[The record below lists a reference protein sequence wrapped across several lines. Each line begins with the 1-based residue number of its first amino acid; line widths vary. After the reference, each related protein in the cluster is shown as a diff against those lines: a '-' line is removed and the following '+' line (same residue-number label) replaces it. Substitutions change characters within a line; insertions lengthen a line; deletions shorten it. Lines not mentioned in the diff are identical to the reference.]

1 VRSLADQGIVA
12 QIDYTSRDYVG
23 YRTSLLNYAS
33 QVMPT
38 WTSRSPADFGVVMV
52 ELFSYLGDIVSF
64 YQDRIQDESF
74 LATATLRSSVMAIA
88 QQLGYVPYT
97 AQPAAGAVAFSPTPT
112 LTSPTVVPAGTQVI
126 SAFQPALDA
135 PVFFETQSDVTVPAY
150 TTPVPAV
157 AVQVLEGRTQG
168 SRPVA
173 LYPATQMAPAVTIK
187 VEDLGVSN
195 GAPGQTFPLAKAPAL
210 LSTVRVIL
218 DDGTGGVEWAPAT
231 DYLLALPTDQIF
243 TTYTDDAGVTW
254 ITFGDGVNGAIPP
267 SGMKVTTNYRVGG
280 GTYGNLP
287 AGSIVDLAAA
297 IPGVQIAAAGGS
309 SAMTGGADPESLDQI
324 RANAPRAF
332 RVQGRAVAL
341 SDYADLALN
350 VLGVADAKAVGTSNS
365 AVSIYVI
372 GPNNTPL
379 SQYQRDAVAAYVQPL
394 SLAGVTTTVF
404 NGSLIPINL
413 GATNTP
419 VQIGVL
425 PRYRRQNVVLA
436 VTQALQNLFAPG
448 IVSFGSRVSLSHV
461 YGTIQSTPGV
471 DWANVLVM
479 ARADLPQQGNNDVL
493 CRDWEIPV
501 CGSINISAIGGV

>member
-1 VRSLADQGIVA
+1 LADQGIIA

-23 YRTSLLNYAS
+23 YRTSLLNYAT

-52 ELFSYLGDIVSF
+52 ELFSYVGDIVSF
-64 YQDRIQDESF
+64 YQDRIQDEAY

-97 AQPAAGAVAFSPTPT
+97 AQPASGAVAFSPTAA
-112 LTSPTVVPAGTQVI
+112 LTAPVVVPAGTQVI

-135 PVFFETQSDVTVPAY
+135 PVFFETQAAVTVPAY
-150 TTPVPAV
+150 TTPVPTV

-168 SRPVA
+168 SRPVT
-173 LYPATQMAPAVTIK
+173 LYPSTQLAPAVTVD
-187 VEDLGVSN
+187 VEDVGTSN
-195 GAPGQTFPLAKAPAL
+195 GTPAQTFPLAKSPAL
-210 LSTVRVIL
+210 LPTVRVIL
-218 DDGTGGVEWAPAT
+218 DDGTGGVEWTPAT
-231 DYLLALPTDQIF
+231 DFLLALPTDQIY
-243 TTYTDDAGVTW
+243 TIYTDDAGVTW
-254 ITFGDGVNGAIPP
+254 VTFGDGINGAIPP
-267 SGMKVTTNYRVGG
+267 NGMKVTANYRVGG

-287 AGSIVDLAAA
+287 ANSIVDLAAA

-324 RANAPRAF
+324 RANAPKAF

-341 SDYADLALN
+341 GDYADLALN
-350 VLGVADAKAVGTSNS
+350 VNGVADAKAVGTSNT
-365 AVSIYVI
+365 AVAIYVI

-379 SQYQRDAVAAYVQPL
+379 SQTQRDAIAAYVQPL
-394 SLAGVTTTVF
+394 SLAGVTVTVF
-404 NGSLIPINL
+404 NGTLIPINI
-413 GATNTP
+413 GSSAFP
-419 VQIGVL
+419 VQLGVL

-461 YGTIQSTPGV
+461 YETIQSTPGV
-471 DWANVLVM
+471 DWTDVTSM
-479 ARADLPQQGNNDVL
+479 ARNDLPSSGTTDIL

-501 CGSINISAIGGV
+501 CGSINLSAVGGV

>member
-1 VRSLADQGIVA
+1 MADQGIVA

-64 YQDRIQDESF
+64 YQDRIQDEAY

-97 AQPAAGAVAFSPTPT
+97 AQPASGAVAFSPTPS
-112 LTSPTVVPAGTQVI
+112 LNAPVVVPAGTQVI
-126 SAFQPALDA
+126 SAFQPSLDA
-135 PVFFETQSDVTVPAY
+135 PVFYETQADVTVPAY
-150 TTPVPAV
+150 TTPAPAV

-168 SRPVA
+168 SRPVT
-173 LYPATQMAPAVTIK
+173 LYPATQLAPAVTVN
-187 VEDLGVSN
+187 VEDLGTSTGV
-195 GAPGQTFPLAKAPAL
+195 ATQAFALAKTPAL

-218 DDGTGGVEWAPAT
+218 DDGTGGVEWTSVT
-231 DYLLALPTDQIF
+231 DFLLALPTDQIF

-254 ITFGDGVNGAIPP
+254 VNFGDGINGAIPP
-267 SGMKVTTNYRVGG
+267 NGMKLTANYRVGG

-287 AGSIVDLAAA
+287 ANSIVDLAAA
-297 IPGVQIAAAGGS
+297 IPGVQIATGGGS
-309 SAMTGGADPESLDQI
+309 SAMTGGADAESLDQI

-350 VLGVADAKAVGTSNS
+350 VQGVADARAVGTSNT

-394 SLAGVTTTVF
+394 SLAGVTVTLF
-404 NGSLIPINL
+404 NGTLVPINL
-413 GATNTP
+413 GTSGTP
-419 VQIGVL
+419 IQLGVL

-436 VTQALQNLFAPG
+436 VTQALQDLFAPG
-448 IVSFGSRVSLSHV
+448 IVSFGARVSLSHL
-461 YGTIQSTPGV
+461 YQTIQSTPGV

-479 ARADLPQQGNNDVL
+479 ARADLPQTGTSDIL

-501 CGSINISAIGGV
+501 CGTISISAVGGV

>member
-1 VRSLADQGIVA
+1 LADQGIVA

-33 QVMPT
+33 QVMPS

-52 ELFSYLGDIVSF
+52 ELFSYLGDIISF

-97 AQPAAGAVAFSPTPT
+97 AQPATGAVAFSPTPT
-112 LTSPTVVPAGTQVI
+112 LTSPLVVPAGTQVI

-135 PVFFETQSDVTVPAY
+135 PVFYETQSDVTVPAY

-157 AVQVLEGRTQG
+157 AVQVTEGRTQG
-168 SRPVA
+168 SRPVT
-173 LYPATQMAPAVTIK
+173 LYPATQLAPAVTAK
-187 VEDLGVSN
+187 VEDLGTSN
-195 GAPGQTFPLAKAPAL
+195 GRPAQAFPLAKTPAL

-218 DDGTGGVEWAPAT
+218 DDGTGGTEWTPAN
-231 DYLLALPTDQIF
+231 DFLLSLPTDQIF
-243 TTYTDDAGVTW
+243 TVYTDDNGTTW
-254 ITFGDGVNGAIPP
+254 VTFGDGTNGAIPP
-267 SGMKVTTNYRVGG
+267 NGMKVTANYRVGG

-287 AGSIVDLAAA
+287 ANSVVDLAAA

-350 VLGVADAKAVGTSNS
+350 VQGVADAKAVGTSNT

-372 GPNNTPL
+372 GPNNTAL
-379 SQYQRDAVAAYVQPL
+379 SQYQRDAIAAYVQPL
-394 SLAGVTTTVF
+394 SLAGVTVTVF
-404 NGSLIPINL
+404 NGTLVPITIGTN
-413 GATNTP
+413 GAP
-419 VQIGVL
+419 LQIGVL
-425 PRYRRQNVVLA
+425 PRYRRQNVILA
-436 VTQALQNLFAPG
+436 VTQAVQALFAPG
-448 IVSFGSRVSLSHV
+448 LVSFGSRVSLSHL
-461 YGTIQSTPGV
+461 YETIQSTPGV
-471 DWANVLVM
+471 DWATVNIM
-479 ARADLPQQGNNDVL
+479 ARGDLPLSTGLADIL

-501 CGSINISAIGGV
+501 AGSINVSAIGGV